1 MERIDALRARLR
13 ELIDP
18 RDADLLIAD
27 AAGRTRAWVLA
38 HGDEPIEAAPIE
50 ALAARRAAGEPLQ
63 YIRGRSD
70 FFGREFLV
78 DDRVL
83 IPRPETELLVETAI
97 MRAPHGA
104 RVVDVGAGSGC
115 VAISLERARTDL
127 KVVAVD
133 VSVAALAV
141 ATRNGRAHKS
151 RARFAA
157 SDVLGGLRGAFD
169 VIVSNPPYLAGGDV
183 AGLQTEVRDHEPR
196 VALTPGPRGTEII
209 ERVFD
214 AAGGAM
220 VILEIG
226 FGQEAAVR
234 EVAAARG
241 FTVEEVRNDLAGIP
255 RVVVAK
261 RSAGVPCS
269 DRRDSEHVVGD
280 MMDTCC
286 GYLSSRQR
294 D

>member
-1 MERIDALRARLR
+1 MTTIAELRAKLR
-13 ELIDP
+13 DLIDP

-27 AAGRTRAWVLA
+27 AAARTRAWV
-38 HGDEPIEAAPIE
+38 HGHGEELIDAAPIE
-50 ALAARRAAGEPLQ
+50 ALAARRAGGEPLQ
-63 YIRGRSD
+63 YLRGRCD

-97 MRAPHGA
+97 MRAPRGA

-127 KVVAVD
+127 RVVAVD

-141 ATRNGRAHKS
+141 AARNGRAHKS
-151 RARFAA
+151 HARFAA
-157 SDVLGGLRGAFD
+157 SDILGSLRGDFD
-169 VIVSNPPYLAGGDV
+169 VIVSNPPYIAGGDF
-183 AGLQTEVRDHEPR
+183 AGLQVEVRNHEPR
-196 VALTPGPRGTEII
+196 EALTPGPRGTEII
-209 ERVFD
+209 ERILD
-214 AAGGAM
+214 AAGNAM
-220 VILEIG
+220 VIVEIG

-234 EVAAARG
+234 EAAAARG

-261 RSAGVPCS
+261 RSAGVPPAS
-269 DRRDSEHVVGD
+269 IGRPARSP
-280 MMDTCC
+280 
-286 GYLSSRQR
+286 
-294 D
+294 

>member
-1 MERIDALRARLR
+1 MTTIADLRAKLR

-27 AAGRTRAWVLA
+27 AAARTRAWVLA
-38 HGDEPIEAAPIE
+38 HGDELIDAGPIE

-63 YIRGRSD
+63 YIRSRCD
-70 FFGREFLV
+70 FFGREFIV
-78 DDRVL
+78 DDGVL

-133 VSVAALAV
+133 VSVGALAV
-141 ATRNGRAHKS
+141 ATRNARAHKS

-157 SDVLGGLRGAFD
+157 SDVLGGLRGTFD
-169 VIVSNPPYLAGGDV
+169 VIVSNPPYIAGGDV
-183 AGLQTEVRDHEPR
+183 PGLQVEVRDHEPR

-209 ERVFD
+209 ERIFD

-226 FGQEAAVR
+226 FGQEGAVR
-234 EVAAARG
+234 EVAAVRG

-255 RVVVAK
+255 RVVV
-261 RSAGVPCS
+261 
-269 DRRDSEHVVGD
+269 
-280 MMDTCC
+280 
-286 GYLSSRQR
+286 SSPHGRQ
-294 D
+294 

>member
-13 ELIDP
+13 ERLTDP

-38 HGDEPIEAAPIE
+38 HGDELIDAAPIE

-63 YIRGRSD
+63 YICGRCD

-133 VSVAALAV
+133 ISIGALAV
-141 ATRNGRAHKS
+141 AARNARAHNS
-151 RARFAA
+151 RARFTA
-157 SDVLGGLRGAFD
+157 SDLLGSLRGAFD
-169 VIVSNPPYLAGGDV
+169 VIVSNPPYIAGSDV
-183 AGLQTEVRDHEPR
+183 AALQVEVRDHEPR
-196 VALTPGPRGTEII
+196 TALTPGPRGTEII
-209 ERVFD
+209 ERIFD
-214 AAGGAM
+214 AAGAAM

-226 FGQEAAVR
+226 FGQERAVR
-234 EVAAARG
+234 EAATARG

-261 RSAGVPCS
+261 RSAGVPPATTG
-269 DRRDSEHVVGD
+269 RLAR
-280 MMDTCC
+280 
-286 GYLSSRQR
+286 SR
-294 D
+294 

>member
-1 MERIDALRARLR
+1 MTTIAELRAKLR

-18 RDADLLIAD
+18 RDADVLIAE
-27 AAGRTRAWVLA
+27 AAGHTRSWVLA
-38 HGDEPIEAAPIE
+38 HGDEPIDAGPIE

-63 YIRGRSD
+63 YIRGRCD
-70 FFGREFLV
+70 FFGRQFIV

-127 KVVAVD
+127 RVVAVD

-141 ATRNGRAHKS
+141 ATRNARAHKS

-157 SDVLGGLRGAFD
+157 SDVLASLRGAFD
-169 VIVSNPPYLAGGDV
+169 VIVSNPPYIAGGDV
-183 AGLQTEVRDHEPR
+183 AGLQVEVRDHEPR
-196 VALTPGPRGTEII
+196 VALTPGPRGMEII
-209 ERVFD
+209 ERIFD
-214 AAGGAM
+214 AAGAAM

-226 FGQEAAVR
+226 FGQETAVR
-234 EVAAARG
+234 EAAAARG

-255 RVVVAK
+255 RVVV
-261 RSAGVPCS
+261 
-269 DRRDSEHVVGD
+269 
-280 MMDTCC
+280 
-286 GYLSSRQR
+286 SSPHGRQ
-294 D
+294 